1 MKDKLLQAENCVPIH
16 LNWFKEGGIE
26 VFRIKDYI
34 YVVFEVHRDGGEQDY
49 IGTYNIK
56 DIDKMI
62 THIKSWTY

>member
-26 VFRIKDYI
+26 VFRINDSI
-34 YVVFEVHRDGGEQDY
+34 YVVFEVPRHGGEPDY
-49 IGTYNIK
+49 LGTYNIE

-62 THIKSWTY
+62 MHITSWTS